1 MTNPNA
7 LQWFKRRR
15 GGAGA
20 PWTPLALADVLQY
33 HDATNLASMGVS
45 GGEATKWDD
54 LGPRANGLTAAS
66 ASSAVWP
73 AYEAAGLGT
82 GPCLLFDG
90 VGEWLRI
97 VAASYGGTLASY
109 SLAMC
114 ADQVAM
120 GANQYCVAY
129 GATGRPSLIQRTNQ
143 LRHTGSG
150 GVAQNSTTNP
160 TTAGLWIA
168 TWDGATMSL
177 YLNGALEVGPT
188 ANAGAAIADGA
199 TFGVGSL
206 VGASFANE
214 RVGLALFVR
223 GVMTAGEMA
232 LLRAY
237 CTAAGWP

>member
-15 GGAGA
+15 GGAA

-54 LGPRANGLTAAS
+54 LGPRANNLSAAS
-66 ASSAVWP
+66 ASSAVYP

-97 VAASYGGTLASY
+97 AAASYGGTLASY
-109 SLAMC
+109 SLALC
-114 ADQVAM
+114 ADQVTM
-120 GANQYCVAY
+120 GANQMCVAY
-129 GATGRPSLIQRTNQ
+129 GGAGRPSLIQRTNQ
-143 LRHTGSG
+143 LRHAGSG
-150 GVAQNSTTNP
+150 GTVQNSTTNP
-160 TTAGLWIA
+160 TTAGLWVA
-168 TWDGATMSL
+168 SWDGANMSL
-177 YLNGALEVGPT
+177 YLNGALESGPT
-188 ANAGAAIADGA
+188 ANVNAAIADGGQ
-199 TFGVGSL
+199 FSVGAGAG
-206 VGASFANE
+206 GASFANE
-214 RVGLALFVR
+214 RMGLCLFTR

-232 LLRAY
+232 LLRTY